1 MSAASAVAPP
11 AQLSKVDADKQEAAI
26 MRRVALRL
34 VPFLLVAYLAAVIDR
49 TNVGFA
55 SIQMNHAIGMTEAAF
70 GLAGGVFFLSYFAFE
85 IPSNL
90 ALERLGASR
99 WLAFVMIT
107 WGLVAG
113 ATAFV
118 TGPTGFLVMRVVLGA
133 AEAGFF
139 PGVILYMTYWFPSQY
154 RARMM
159 GWFVLSVPASGIVG
173 SPISGALLNA
183 DGFLGLHGWQWM
195 FLIEAL
201 PAVLLGFVAL
211 WWLTDRPEKARWL
224 SADERDLL
232 VARLAADRRSLAAR
246 QVEHLS
252 FWRLVTNGRVL
263 MLTLICAATV
273 TISAMLGIYQPLIIK
288 GFGVGN
294 FETGLLNAIPYIVA
308 CIAMVVCGR
317 HSDRTRER
325 IWHNAIPMLAVV
337 VAMLLTLVAQGLVL
351 NMILLVVIISGTFAC
366 KGPFWALATEALPAS
381 MAAIA
386 IAEINALGSLPGF
399 GASYLIGLIRQT
411 TGSFPLSIMPIAAL
425 CFLGVLGVL
434 SLGYQARR
442 TAPHGGELPLA
453 KS

>member
-1 MSAASAVAPP
+1 
-11 AQLSKVDADKQEAAI
+11 
-26 MRRVALRL
+26 MRRIARRL
-34 VPFLLVAYLAAVIDR
+34 VPFLLVAYLVAVIDR

-55 SIQMNHAIGMTEAAF
+55 SIQMNQDIGMSSAVF
-70 GLAGGVFFLSYFAFE
+70 GLAGGIFFLSYFLFE

-90 ALERLGASR
+90 AMQRFGASK
-99 WLAFVMIT
+99 WLARVMVT

-139 PGVILYMTYWFPSQY
+139 PGVILYLTYWFPSHY

-159 GWFVLSVPASGIVG
+159 GWFILSVPASGIVG
-173 SPISGALLNA
+173 SPISGILLDA

-195 FLIEAL
+195 FLLEAL
-201 PAVLLGFVAL
+201 PAVLLGVAAW
-211 WWLTDRPEKARWL
+211 WWLTDSPDKAGWL
-224 SADERDLL
+224 SAEERAWLA
-232 VARLAADRRSLAAR
+232 ARLAADRQLLESH
-246 QVEHLS
+246 QVQPQS

-263 MLTLICAATV
+263 MLTLICASTV

-294 FETGLLNAIPYIVA
+294 VETGLFNAVPYVAA

-317 HSDRTRER
+317 HSDRTQER

-337 VAMLLTLVAQGLVL
+337 VAMLLTLVTKGLAL
-351 NMILLVVIISGTFAC
+351 NMLLLVVIISGTFAC
-366 KGPFWALATEALPAS
+366 KGPFWALATEALPTS
-381 MAAIA
+381 MAAVA

-399 GASYLIGLIRQT
+399 GASYLIGAIRQK
-411 TGSFPLSIMPIAAL
+411 TGSFPLSIMPVAAL
-425 CFLGVLGVL
+425 CFVGAIGVLVIGR
-434 SLGYQARR
+434 QTRARALQ
-442 TAPHGGELPLA
+442 TGELPVA
-453 KS
+453 TP